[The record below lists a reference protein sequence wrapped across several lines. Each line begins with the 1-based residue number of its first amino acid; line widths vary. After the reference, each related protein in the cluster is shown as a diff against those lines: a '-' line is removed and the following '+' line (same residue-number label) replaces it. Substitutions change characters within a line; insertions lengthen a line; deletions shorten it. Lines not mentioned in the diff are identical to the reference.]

1 MTRHIS
7 LRTALRTLLLAGI
20 AAVLLPS
27 CDDTTDSIG
36 VSLTDDMDHL
46 QVTTDTFDV
55 STRSIVAGN
64 VLSRTTTGY
73 LGKIRDPETGAYITA
88 DFMAQ
93 FNTLEEYTFPEID
106 RILSKIDG
114 KVVADSC
121 EIRLFYTNFYGDS
134 LATMKLTAYEMDRPM
149 SETTPYRSDF
159 NPMSEGYIRPDGIK
173 TTKTYTLTDLSVA
186 EDTRNS
192 TSYTPNIRILL
203 NEPYTDKQ
211 GATYNNYGTYLMR
224 KYYEDPANYKNSYNF
239 INRVAPGFYFES
251 KSGLGSMAYIHI
263 SQLNVYF
270 RYLSADTLAN
280 GIASFAGTEEV
291 LQTSRIVNDEAT
303 IARLAADNT
312 CTYLKTPAG
321 IFTEMTLPV
330 DDIIR
335 GHDNDTINTA
345 RVELQ
350 RINSSYVSDYIFD
363 VPQTLLM
370 IPLDEMQSFFDN
382 KQVANY
388 KTSFLATYNS
398 KTNSYVF
405 GNIGSLIRTLAAKRA
420 AGTATENWN
429 KVVIIPV
436 TINRNT
442 DDELTTVY
450 HDMSLTSTRLVGGSA
465 NPNNPVRISVIY
477 SKFK

>member
-1 MTRHIS
+1 MTRPYLSHTLS
-7 LRTALRTLLLAGI
+7 ALLLAML
-20 AAVLLPS
+20 AAFTLGS

-46 QVTTDTFDV
+46 QIATDTFDV
-55 STRSIVAGN
+55 STRSIVAGS

-93 FNTLEEYTFPEID
+93 FSTLEDYTFPEADHI
-106 RILSKIDG
+106 ISKIDG
-114 KVVADSC
+114 DIVADSC
-121 EIRLFYTNFYGDS
+121 EIRLFYTDFYGDS
-134 LATMKLTAYEMDRPM
+134 LTTMKLTAYEMDKPM
-149 SETTPYRSDF
+149 NENTNYRSDF
-159 NPMSEGYIRPDGIK
+159 DPKGEGLIRDGGIA
-173 TTKTYTLTDLSVA
+173 TTKAYTLTDLSVS
-186 EDTRNS
+186 ETTRNS

-203 NEPYTDKQ
+203 NEPYTDRQ
-211 GATYNNYGTYLMR
+211 GVTYNNYGTYLMR
-224 KYYEDPANYKNSYNF
+224 KYYADPTNYKNSYNF
-239 INRVAPGFYFES
+239 ISRVVPGFYFES
-251 KSGLGSMAYIHI
+251 KSGLGAMAYVHI

-270 RYLSADTLAN
+270 RYLSADTIAN
-280 GIASFAGTEEV
+280 GIASFPATEEV

-303 IARLAADNT
+303 IAALAADPT

-330 DDIIR
+330 EDIIR

-363 VPQTLLM
+363 IPQTLLM
-370 IPLDEMQSFFDN
+370 IPLDEMQTFFDN
-382 KQVANY
+382 KQIANY
-388 KTSFLATYNS
+388 KTSFLATLNS
-398 KTNSYVF
+398 KTNSYIF
-405 GNIGSLIRTLAAKRA
+405 GNIGGLIRHLAAKKA
-420 AGTATENWN
+420 AGEATENWN

-436 TINRNT
+436 TITRNS
-442 DDELTTVY
+442 DEELTTVL
-450 HDMSLTSTRLVGGSA
+450 HDMSLSSTRLVGGSE
-465 NPNNPVRISVIY
+465 NPNQPVRISVIY